1 MRLGTQG
8 ESMRR
13 HGSATSGAMADIGAL
28 GAAARGGGGVPGGTA
43 VITRAG
49 AGGVDDID
57 WP

>member
-1 MRLGTQG
+1 
-8 ESMRR
+8 MRR
-13 HGSATSGAMADIGAL
+13 HGSATSGATADIGAL